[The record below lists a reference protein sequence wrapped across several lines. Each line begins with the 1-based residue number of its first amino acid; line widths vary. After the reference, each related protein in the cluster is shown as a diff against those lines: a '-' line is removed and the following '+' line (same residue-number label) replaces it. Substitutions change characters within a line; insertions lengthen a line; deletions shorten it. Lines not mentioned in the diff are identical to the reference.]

1 VYTKQTALN
10 RQNNSCLQQFNVS
23 VSVCIG
29 LKPRVLKTHGYAALR
44 FRGMTN
50 VNKWTCRSY
59 RLCMNKAYVQKRV
72 SYIELLPRSAA
83 TLPTVSIELASIKST
98 QRRSA
103 TINAVIKCN
112 QRLSIL
118 YMAGGCTMLSSER
131 SDWVIWGPIGPDVVR
146 LGPVG

>member
-1 VYTKQTALN
+1 MRVFSFVLDWNLGFENA
-10 RQNNSCLQQFNVS
+10 R
-23 VSVCIG
+23 VCYFTC
-29 LKPRVLKTHGYAALR
+29 PRHDEL
-44 FRGMTN
+44 
-50 VNKWTCRSY
+50 NKWTCRSY

-72 SYIELLPRSAA
+72 SYIELLPSSTAA
-83 TLPTVSIELASIKST
+83 LPAVSIELASIKST

-131 SDWVIWGPIGPDVVR
+131 SDWVRWGSMWFDWVR
-146 LGPVG
+146 WGSHTVLKVAQSSTFDNTG